1 MMSVQSSKDLLNQR
15 GLNPADDWGH
25 QATPELDAYLDATIP
40 TDYVSR
46 VEALRCA
53 IEWAREATVT
63 RDQTIQRAL
72 DFHAFLMGRT
82 QKEPVHTDE

>member
-1 MMSVQSSKDLLNQR
+1 MTDHWLYDR
-15 GLNPADDWGH
+15 GLESGGK
-25 QATPELDAYLDATIP
+25 ESGEDALAYADATIP

-82 QKEPVHTDE
+82 QKEPVNTDE